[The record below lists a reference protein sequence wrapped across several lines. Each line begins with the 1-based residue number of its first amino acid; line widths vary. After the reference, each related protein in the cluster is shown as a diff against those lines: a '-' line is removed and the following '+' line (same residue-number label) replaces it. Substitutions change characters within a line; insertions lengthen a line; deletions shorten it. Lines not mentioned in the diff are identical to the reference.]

1 MKKTIIVFL
10 VLGFVVGIVFLL
22 SKGSQESIS
31 TISQNVERL
40 DVGATKNRYRD
51 PSGFSF
57 EKLSGYEIRTIAD
70 DMGKTLLFEKEGVT
84 GSGFQIFISYYDEP
98 ALEFTAARIRKDLPD
113 LVMKEVKEFEIA
125 DGRGV
130 MFDSDSGR
138 EIWFV
143 VGESLYQVTAPLS
156 EAEPAEHVVTTFTI
170 D

>member
-1 MKKTIIVFL
+1 M
-10 VLGFVVGIVFLL
+10 LGVGAGIVFLL
-22 SKGSQESIS
+22 SRGSEESINA
-31 TISQNVERL
+31 ISQNVEKL
-40 DVGATKNRYRD
+40 EDVVAKDRYID

-57 EKLSGYEIRTIAD
+57 EKLAGYDIKTITD
-70 DMGKTLLFEKEGVT
+70 ETGKTLLFEKGGAT

-125 DGRGV
+125 GGRGV

-138 EIWFV
+138 EIWFA

-156 EAEPAEHVVTTFTI
+156 EAEPAEHIVTTFTI